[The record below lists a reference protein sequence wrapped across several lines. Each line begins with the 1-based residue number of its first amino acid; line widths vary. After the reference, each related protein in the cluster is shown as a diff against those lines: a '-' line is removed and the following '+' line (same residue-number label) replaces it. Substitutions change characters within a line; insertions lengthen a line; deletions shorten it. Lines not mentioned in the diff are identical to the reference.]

1 MKTLKTV
8 LVLAALLVFA
18 GCSTNARLGQ
28 FTAASSMNVR
38 NMDYN
43 IENQTEAHVK
53 GESCFQTI
61 TFFTLGNTDDRLQR
75 AMDDAIQKGRENVSS
90 GDLLVN
96 VRINMSSFNVPF
108 YHKNCYEVEGDL
120 ISLESKK

>member
-1 MKTLKTV
+1 MKKLKVLAV
-8 LVLAALLVFA
+8 LVLLAVLA
-18 GCSTNARLGQ
+18 GCSSSARMGQ

-38 NMDYN
+38 NMNYS

-53 GESCFQTI
+53 GESCFKTI

-75 AMDDAIQKGRENVSS
+75 AMDDAIQKGREKVPS

-96 VRINMSSFNVPF
+96 VRISMSAFSVPF

-120 ISLESKK
+120 VSLDK

>member
-38 NMDYN
+38 NMDYS

-75 AMDDAIQKGRENVSS
+75 AMDDAIQKGRKNVSS

-120 ISLESKK
+120 VSLDK

>member
-1 MKTLKTV
+1 MKGLRAISV
-8 LVLAALLVFA
+8 IAALLVLA

-28 FTAASSMNVR
+28 FTAASSMNIR
-38 NMDYN
+38 NLDYS

-53 GESCFQTI
+53 GESCFKTI

-75 AMDDAIQKGRENVSS
+75 AMDDAIQKGRKDITS

-96 VRINMSSFNVPF
+96 VRISMSSFNAPF

-120 ISLESKK
+120 VSIDSKK